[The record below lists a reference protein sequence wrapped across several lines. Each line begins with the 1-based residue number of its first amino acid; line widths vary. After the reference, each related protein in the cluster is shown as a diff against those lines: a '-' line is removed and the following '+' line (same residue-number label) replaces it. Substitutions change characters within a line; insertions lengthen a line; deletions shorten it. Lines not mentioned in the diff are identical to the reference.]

1 MKAYELLSD
10 PSKWTT
16 GVLARNSDGKQ
27 VAPNSPSACQ
37 FCLVGA
43 LYHCYT
49 PEKAMEIWIQLD
61 SEFYNK
67 DNEIGVGDWND
78 DPSRTHE
85 EVVAFLKSKD
95 L

>member
-10 PSKWTT
+10 PSKWTKY
-16 GVLARNSDGKQ
+16 VLARSSDGLP
-27 VAPNSPSACQ
+27 VTPTSPAACQ
-37 FCLVGA
+37 FCIVGA

-49 PEKAMEIWIQLD
+49 PEEAMKIWTQID
-61 SEFYNK
+61 SEFYDK
-67 DNEIGVGDWND
+67 YKGVGDWND

-85 EVVAFLKSKD
+85 EVIAFLKSKD